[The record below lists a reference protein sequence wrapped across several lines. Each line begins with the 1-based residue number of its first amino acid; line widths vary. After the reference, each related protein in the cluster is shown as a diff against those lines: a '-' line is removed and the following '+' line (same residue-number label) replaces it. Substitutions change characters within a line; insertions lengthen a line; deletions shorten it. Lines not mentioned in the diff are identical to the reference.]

1 MNCIIKFVKK
11 YLLMKN
17 LNKIL
22 ILFLALLLN
31 SCGETEMVS
40 LIKNGT
46 LENYPEKN
54 LGIAIDNYF
63 GTPYW
68 TSGESEDGE
77 KFVNIEG
84 RILFMDKEVDA
95 LLQYTISADNTSFE
109 YSALEL
115 NGIPQSNLIYLGLI
129 ESMYK

>member
-115 NGIPQSNLIYLGLI
+115 NGIPQLKTTS
-129 ESMYK
+129 E

>member
-31 SCGETEMVS
+31 SCGESEMVS